1 MDGMGSDELISSV
14 PNFARGLDILL
25 VDHETASL
33 MYLASLLEQYTFKV
47 TTTEV
52 AAVALSMIHEDEHR
66 FRLVIANMKM
76 PDMDRPS
83 FLDVLL
89 KKRIPIILMSSEKRL
104 SVAERALSEGAWYFL
119 EKPVL
124 LEDLKYIWQHAYRK
138 RKDLRK
144 EFQKENI
151 EREVNLISS
160 KGQSPQGIEMK
171 EAGCVT
177 SPANG
182 NASCDIGQQV
192 TMDPKGKNWE
202 IEPEAS
208 LFEENYVREPQHEA
222 NFVEENQV
230 REPQCN
236 CKDRMKI
243 SEDHQQGGTNMLR
256 SYSNIEDKQQER
268 RAKFSSEPT
277 SFFTI
282 KTPEEQEAQ
291 RKDSNYRSSK
301 KARFLWTTEL
311 HLKFTAALSLLGDK
325 QARPKTILKLM
336 KVPNLTIRQVA
347 SHLQYI
353 K

>member
-1 MDGMGSDELISSV
+1 
-14 PNFARGLDILL
+14 
-25 VDHETASL
+25 
-33 MYLASLLEQYTFKV
+33 
-47 TTTEV
+47 
-52 AAVALSMIHEDEHR
+52 
-66 FRLVIANMKM
+66 
-76 PDMDRPS
+76 
-83 FLDVLL
+83 
-89 KKRIPIILMSSEKRL
+89 MSSEKRL

-151 EREVNLISS
+151 EGEVNHISS

-182 NASCDIGQQV
+182 NASCDINQHV

-202 IEPEAS
+202 IGLEAS
-208 LFEENYVREPQHEA
+208 MFEENYVREPQHEA
-222 NFVEENQV
+222 NFVVEENQV

-236 CKDRMKI
+236 CNDRMKI

-256 SYSNIEDKQQER
+256 SYSNIADKQQER
-268 RAKFSSEPT
+268 RAKFSSEHT

-282 KTPEEQEAQ
+282 KTPEEQETQ

-325 QARPKTILKLM
+325 RKIKLYKT
-336 KVPNLTIRQVA
+336 V
-347 SHLQYI
+347 
-353 K
+353 

>member
-76 PDMDRPS
+76 PDMDRLS
-83 FLDVLL
+83 FLDILL
-89 KKRIPIILMSSEKRL
+89 KKKIPIILMSSEKRF
-104 SVAERALSEGAWYFL
+104 SVAQRALAEGAWYFL
-119 EKPVL
+119 ETPVL

-151 EREVNLISS
+151 EGEVNHISS
-160 KGQSPQGIEMK
+160 KDQFPQGIEMK

-177 SPANG
+177 SPPNG
-182 NASCDIGQQV
+182 NASCDINQYV
-192 TMDPKGKNWE
+192 
-202 IEPEAS
+202 EAS
-208 LFEENYVREPQHEA
+208 MFEENYVREPQHEA

-236 CKDRMKI
+236 CNDRMKI
-243 SEDHQQGGTNMLR
+243 SEGHQQGGTNILR

-268 RAKFSSEPT
+268 RTKFSSEQT
-277 SFFTI
+277 NFFTI
-282 KTPEEQEAQ
+282 KTPEEQETQ

-325 QARPKTILKLM
+325 RKTTLL
-336 KVPNLTIRQVA
+336 
-347 SHLQYI
+347 
-353 K
+353 

>member
-1 MDGMGSDELISSV
+1 
-14 PNFARGLDILL
+14 
-25 VDHETASL
+25 
-33 MYLASLLEQYTFKV
+33 
-47 TTTEV
+47 
-52 AAVALSMIHEDEHR
+52 
-66 FRLVIANMKM
+66 
-76 PDMDRPS
+76 
-83 FLDVLL
+83 
-89 KKRIPIILMSSEKRL
+89 MSSEKRL

-144 EFQKENI
+144 EFQKENS
-151 EREVNLISS
+151 EGEVNHISS
-160 KGQSPQGIEMK
+160 KDQSPQGIEMK

-177 SPANG
+177 RPANG

-202 IEPEAS
+202 IELEAS
-208 LFEENYVREPQHEA
+208 MFEENYVREPQHEA

-236 CKDRMKI
+236 CNDRMKI
-243 SEDHQQGGTNMLR
+243 SDDHQQGGTNILR
-256 SYSNIEDKQQER
+256 SYSNIEDKQQET
-268 RAKFSSEPT
+268 RAKFSSEQT
-277 SFFTI
+277 NFFTI
-282 KTPEEQEAQ
+282 KTPEEQERQ

-325 QARPKTILKLM
+325 RKTKL
-336 KVPNLTIRQVA
+336 L
-347 SHLQYI
+347 
-353 K
+353 